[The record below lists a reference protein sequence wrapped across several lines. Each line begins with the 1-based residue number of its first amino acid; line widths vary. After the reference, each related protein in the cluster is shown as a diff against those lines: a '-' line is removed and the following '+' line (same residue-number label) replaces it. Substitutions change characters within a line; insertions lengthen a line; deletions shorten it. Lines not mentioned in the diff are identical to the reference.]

1 MPIRNMNRSLVIILG
16 ALALGAA
23 IFAGAFYT
31 SQRAC
36 MMCSDRSQDSLGWLQ
51 TEYHLSDADMTR
63 IRTLHEGYKPKCEA
77 MCAQIAAKKKEL
89 EAALANGT
97 NVTAESKARLAE
109 LAALQ
114 AQCQAQMLEHFMTVS
129 QAMPPAAGRRYLAEM
144 KAQTLGLR
152 EEMESPMSDAAGH
165 EHHH

>member
-1 MPIRNMNRSLVIILG
+1 MNRSLVIILG

-23 IFAGAFYT
+23 IFAGAFYA

-36 MMCSDRSQDSLGWLQ
+36 VMCSDRPLDSLSWLQ
-51 TEYHLSDADMTR
+51 TEYHLSTADMAR
-63 IRTLHEGYKPKCEA
+63 IRALHEGYKPKCEA
-77 MCAQIAAKKKEL
+77 MCMQIAAKKKEL

-97 NVTAESKARLAE
+97 NVTAETKSRLAE

-129 QAMPPAAGRRYLAEM
+129 QVMPPAAGSRYLAEM
-144 KAQTLGLR
+144 KAQTLGLH
-152 EEMESPMSDAAGH
+152 EAIQSPMSDAAGH